1 MSKINS
7 YDELLAERRRL
18 ENQISEQ
25 RLAMKNDFN
34 ELKSKLEPF
43 LNLVPIMNIFQNK
56 KTSHPLLN
64 SVTSL
69 GIDLLGQRL
78 LSKTSWITRVIIPLI
93 AKVVTSRVISK
104 DTVSNNSDVRSL
116 DQ

>member
-1 MSKINS
+1 MSKINN

-18 ENQISEQ
+18 ENQIYEQ
-25 RLAMKNDFN
+25 KLVIKQDFSD
-34 ELKSKLEPF
+34 LKSKMEPF
-43 LNLVPIMNIFQNK
+43 LNLLPVMNIFRNK

-78 LSKTSWITRVIIPLI
+78 LSKTNWIARVIIPLI
-93 AKVVTSRVISK
+93 TKVVTSRVISK

>member
-1 MSKINS
+1 MSKINN
-7 YDELLAERRRL
+7 YDELLAERKRL

-25 RLAMKNDFN
+25 RLAMKQDFSD
-34 ELKSKLEPF
+34 LKSKLEPF
-43 LNLVPIMNIFQNK
+43 LNLVPVMNIFRTK

-64 SVTSL
+64 TISSL

-93 AKVVTSRVISK
+93 AKVVTTRVISQ
-104 DTVSNNSDVRSL
+104 DSVSNNPEVRSM
-116 DQ
+116 DK